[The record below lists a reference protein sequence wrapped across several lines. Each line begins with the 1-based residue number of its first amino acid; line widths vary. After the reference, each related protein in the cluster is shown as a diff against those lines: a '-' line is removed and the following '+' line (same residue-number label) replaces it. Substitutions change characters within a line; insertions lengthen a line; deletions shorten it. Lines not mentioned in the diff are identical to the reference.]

1 MSSQSTPTHR
11 IEFADPAM
19 TPVPWRRH
27 FGRPNVESLA
37 KYVAKFNESLQPG
50 GCNAHAAE
58 DMPNGLTGIVKIV
71 RQSDNKVVA
80 NYMA

>member
-1 MSSQSTPTHR
+1 MSSQSTPAFR
-11 IEFADPAM
+11 IVYPDPAM
-19 TPVPWRRH
+19 TNAAWRKEY
-27 FGRPNVESLA
+27 GRPTVENLA

-50 GCNAHAAE
+50 GCNAHVAE
-58 DMPNGLTGIVKIV
+58 DMPNGLTGVVKIV